1 MCHNLA
7 WRLGNH
13 GPAISSH
20 LAIITACGHHTR
32 TPTLLPP
39 NGHCTSCVGRP
50 HSVHFMGAHLMGCT
64 LCVDIHTHYHTGRP
78 HSAQFMGAHF
88 MGCTSCAWAVHTPSI
103 SWAPI
108 SWAALCAWTY
118 IHTIIQAVHTPP
130 SSWVPISWAAPR
142 AWTILHDYHMPDSVA
157 QHSMNPPYDVCSPLV
172 CNSECMRVNS
182 TLELAVM

>member
-1 MCHNLA
+1 MGQLSSLIWQLSRPSAITLILPHSCLLTGIALRA
-7 WRLGNH
+7 W
-13 GPAISSH
+13 A
-20 LAIITACGHHTR
+20 
-32 TPTLLPP
+32 
-39 NGHCTSCVGRP
+39 RP

-118 IHTIIQAVHTPP
+118 IYTIIQAVHTPP
-130 SSWVPISWAAPR
+130 SSWVPISWSAPR
-142 AWTILHDYHMPDSVA
+142 AWAILHDYHMPDSVA

-182 TLELAVM
+182 TLELAVI